1 MFIAA
6 NWKAYVD
13 TTERAKRLFS
23 VSKRLALR
31 YATQHEI
38 LLAPPAPFLGLLA
51 HGNRSGVLFSAQDIS
66 TATGGAHTGEVT
78 AGAARSAGASYAIVG
93 HSERRAAGD
102 TNDIVA
108 QKMQHAIGQGLIP
121 ILCVGEHERNENA
134 QYLTFVREEILS
146 ALTPLPHKDRAK
158 VMLAYEPIWAIGK
171 TASEAI
177 TSSDL
182 TEMIL
187 YLRKVLSD
195 VLSGSASKRARILYG
210 GSVEPD
216 NARMLAEGTGI
227 DGFLIGHAATQPE
240 SFQALVKA
248 LV

>member
-6 NWKAYVD
+6 NWKAYVE
-13 TTERAKRLFS
+13 TAEQAKKLFA
-23 VSKRLALR
+23 VSKRLASR
-31 YATQHEI
+31 FEGQHEI
-38 LLAPPAPFLGLLA
+38 LLAPPFPFLGMFAHANHSSVLLSSQDVSA
-51 HGNRSGVLFSAQDIS
+51 GVS
-66 TATGGAHTGEVT
+66 GAHTGEVT
-78 AGAARSAGASYAIVG
+78 ASMVRGIGATYTIVG

-102 TNDIVA
+102 TNDIVM
-108 QKMQHAIGQGLIP
+108 QKMQHIIGQGLIP
-121 ILCVGEHERNENA
+121 ILCVGEHERDKDA
-134 QYLTFVREEILS
+134 RYLSFIREEILS
-146 ALTPLPHKDRAK
+146 ALTQISQKDRTK
-158 VMLAYEPIWAIGK
+158 VILAYEPIWAIGK

-195 VLSGSASKRARILYG
+195 VLSSNASKKTRVLYG

-216 NARMLAEGTGI
+216 NARALAEGTGI

-240 SFQALVKA
+240 SFQALVRA
-248 LV
+248 LS

>member
-1 MFIAA
+1 MFIVA
-6 NWKAYVD
+6 NWKAYVE
-13 TTERAKRLFS
+13 TAQRAKKLFV
-23 VSKRLALR
+23 VSKRLASR
-31 YATQHEI
+31 YAGQHEI
-38 LLAPPAPFLGLLA
+38 LLAPPSPFLGMLA
-51 HGNRSGVLFSAQDIS
+51 YANHSKVLFCVQDVS
-66 TATGGAHTGEVT
+66 VDASGAHTGEVT
-78 AGAARSAGASYAIVG
+78 AGAAHSAGASYAIVG

-102 TNDIVA
+102 TNEIVA
-108 QKMQHAIGQGLIP
+108 QKMQHSIGQGLIP
-121 ILCVGEHERNENA
+121 ILCVGEHERNEDA
-134 QYLTFVREEILS
+134 QYLSFVREEILS
-146 ALTPLPHKDRAK
+146 ALTLLSHKDRAK
-158 VMLAYEPIWAIGK
+158 VILAYEPIWAIGK

-195 VLSGSASKRARILYG
+195 VLSGNASKRTCILYG

-240 SFQALVKA
+240 SFQALVKV
-248 LV
+248 LS